1 MICTWGTTVALTLKE
16 LAPDIVILKGEY
28 NKPKDAR
35 MQAIYPE
42 SVYL

>member
-1 MICTWGTTVALTLKE
+1 MIYTWGIMVALTLKE
-16 LAPDIVILKGEY
+16 LALDIVILKGEY
-28 NKPKDAR
+28 NKSINVR